1 MKKIITLLF
10 LTFMLKANSQSDLY
24 TKIKN
29 QLKSEHSEINLE
41 NKLIAVSF
49 WSANDLTSRDANKQ
63 FNKVYTTYEFAKLKG
78 GLKGIICITIN
89 KTSENAT
96 IGLAKD
102 GVNKLIPINNVDL
115 NDVGTLTNIVYD
127 TQGNEVYKNI
137 APEKIFESIN
147 KLITR

>member
-1 MKKIITLLF
+1 MKKMITLLF

-49 WSANDLTSRDANKQ
+49 WSAKDLTSRDANKQ

-137 APEKIFESIN
+137 APEKIFESFN